1 MPHEERLRGRSV
13 IVAGAG
19 LAGLAAAVALRRDGA
34 RVTVLEARDRVGGR
48 VWTLRNGFLEGQ
60 HAEAGGD
67 LIEADQ
73 EAIRELAAQT
83 GLSLT
88 PILRGG
94 FGFVRGGPGRRRPT
108 VVASLPDLWAKI
120 AAPCAPLVRAYRL
133 TEQRWDGPIARMLAR
148 LSVADWLDRIRA
160 DRETRALIRGLRGLF
175 LADPEELS
183 LLALVD
189 QLASDMP
196 GGGRFYRIKGGNDQ
210 LATRLAARF
219 GEQVCL
225 RTALLAATQTSNRV
239 RVTARAAD
247 GGQMQLT
254 ADYLIL
260 ALPAMTVRR
269 IAFRP
274 PLPPLQRK
282 AFADL
287 PYGRATKTL
296 LQFERP
302 FWRRRGRLRAFG
314 TDLPIGAVW
323 DGNEEQRG
331 RAGILTLLAG
341 GSASPET
348 LKLVDEQG
356 IEGLVEALAWLG
368 VNKTALLTS
377 RLVCWEED
385 PWAQGGY
392 ACFDPGYDPE
402 LRAWLAKPHGR
413 IVFAGEHTSLR
424 WQGYMNGAVESG
436 WRAAE
441 EVRALARPSGR
452 SRRSSA

>member
-1 MPHEERLRGRSV
+1 M
-13 IVAGAG
+13 
-19 LAGLAAAVALRRDGA
+19 
-34 RVTVLEARDRVGGR
+34 
-48 VWTLRNGFLEGQ
+48 
-60 HAEAGGD
+60 
-67 LIEADQ
+67 
-73 EAIRELAAQT
+73 
-83 GLSLT
+83 
-88 PILRGG
+88 
-94 FGFVRGGPGRRRPT
+94 
-108 VVASLPDLWAKI
+108 
-120 AAPCAPLVRAYRL
+120 VRAYRL

-189 QLASDMP
+189 QLASGMP

-210 LATRLAARF
+210 LATHLAARL

-225 RTALLAATQTSNRV
+225 RTTLLAAAQTRNRV

-260 ALPAMTVRR
+260 ALPATTVRR

-274 PLPPLQRK
+274 PPPPLQRK
-282 AFADL
+282 ALADL

-302 FWRRRGRLRAFG
+302 FWRRPGRPRAFG

-356 IEGLVEALAWLG
+356 TEGLAEALAWLG
-368 VNKTALLTS
+368 ANKTALLVS
-377 RLVCWEED
+377 RLVCWEQD

-392 ACFDPGYDPE
+392 AYFDPGYDPE

-424 WQGYMNGAVESG
+424 WQGYMNGAIESG

-441 EVRALARPSGR
+441 EVRALARLSGR